1 MLENIPNSVES
12 VQVGECSW
20 TSEKYVRRSWNFI
33 GQLCNDV
40 ISMELSTKTKLVKAC
55 YMLNALTLLS
65 LIKLIY
71 NCIGKY

>member
-20 TSEKYVRRSWNFI
+20 TSEKYVRRSWDFI

-40 ISMELSTKTKLVKAC
+40 YIHGIEHKNQTGKG
-55 YMLNALTLLS
+55 MLHA
-65 LIKLIY
+65 
-71 NCIGKY
+71 